1 MRNKVYIIA
10 VFGLL
15 LLSGCKSLS
24 RLTTKDQSS
33 SRGQVGSRSSMPRG
47 FLDNIAVLPGEV
59 KLGGIKVSVP
69 PVKTEKVS
77 NSSAAA
83 TYDAALSLPNKYA
96 NLLGV
101 APTSLTNLQLL
112 AQVEKW
118 FGTQYCFGGSTDSC
132 IDCSSFTQVILRD
145 VYNVKIPRTS
155 QQQFDASTKIEKE
168 NLKEGDLV
176 FFNTVS
182 ASMVITHVGF
192 FVCNNKF
199 VHASSSKGV
208 TINDLSEK
216 YYAKAF
222 RGAGRF
228 IHP

>member
-1 MRNKVYIIA
+1 MRNKVYVIA
-10 VFGLL
+10 VLGLF
-15 LLSGCKSLS
+15 LLSGCKSLD
-24 RLTTKDQSS
+24 RLTSKDQSS
-33 SRGQVGSRSSMPRG
+33 PGAQAGSSSSMPRG

-59 KLGGIKVSVP
+59 KLAGVKVTAPTVAEKEPKKNVGI
-69 PVKTEKVS
+69 
-77 NSSAAA
+77 

-101 APTSLTNLQLL
+101 APTSLTNVELL
-112 AQVEKW
+112 AQMEKW

-145 VYNVKIPRTS
+145 VYNVKIPRNS
-155 QQQFDASTKIEKE
+155 QQQFDASTKIETE

-182 ASMVITHVGF
+182 ASMIITHVGVY
-192 FVCNNKF
+192 VCNNKF
-199 VHASSSKGV
+199 VHASTSKGV

-216 YYAKAF
+216 YFAKAY

-228 IHP
+228 INP

>member
-1 MRNKVYIIA
+1 MRYKVYIIA
-10 VFGLL
+10 VLGLF
-15 LLSGCKSLS
+15 LLSGCKSLG
-24 RLTTKDQSS
+24 RLTSKDQSS
-33 SRGQVGSRSSMPRG
+33 PRGQAGSSSSMPRG
-47 FLDNIAVLPGEV
+47 FLDNLAVLPGEV
-59 KLGGIKVSVP
+59 KLAGVKVTAP
-69 PVKTEKVS
+69 PVAETESKKNVGI
-77 NSSAAA
+77 

-101 APTSLTNLQLL
+101 APTSLTNVELL
-112 AQVEKW
+112 AQMEKW

-145 VYNVKIPRTS
+145 VYNVKIPRNS
-155 QQQFDASTKIEKE
+155 QQQFDASTKIETE

-182 ASMVITHVGF
+182 ASMIITHVGVY
-192 FVCNNKF
+192 VCNNKF
-199 VHASSSKGV
+199 VHASTSKGV

-216 YYAKAF
+216 YFAKAY

-228 IHP
+228 INP

>member
-1 MRNKVYIIA
+1 MRQKVYILS

-15 LLSGCKSLS
+15 VLSGCKSLGK
-24 RLTTKDQSS
+24 LTSKDQSS
-33 SRGQVGSRSSMPRG
+33 ATKVQGSSSSMPRG
-47 FLDNIAVLPGEV
+47 FLDNLAVLPGEV
-59 KLGGIKVSVP
+59 KVAGVKVTAP
-69 PVKTEKVS
+69 PVAPANTQ
-77 NSSAAA
+77 
-83 TYDAALSLPNKYA
+83 TLLYDAALTLPNKYA

-101 APTSLTNLQLL
+101 APTDLTNTLL
-112 AQVEKW
+112 LSQMEKW

-145 VYNVKIPRTS
+145 VYNVKIPRNS
-155 QQQFDASTKIEKE
+155 QQQFDASTKIEVE

-182 ASMVITHVGF
+182 ASMIITHVGVY
-192 FVCNNKF
+192 VCNNKF
-199 VHASSSKGV
+199 VHASTSKGV

-216 YYAKAF
+216 YFAKAF

-228 IHP
+228 INP

>member
-1 MRNKVYIIA
+1 MRKKVYIIA
-10 VFGLL
+10 VLGLF

-24 RLTTKDQSS
+24 KLTSKDQSS
-33 SRGQVGSRSSMPRG
+33 MRGQAGSSSSMPRG

-59 KLGGIKVSVP
+59 RVGGV
-69 PVKTEKVS
+69 VKTAPPQ
-77 NSSAAA
+77 AAA
-83 TYDAALSLPNKYA
+83 SATASTYDAALTLPNKYA

-101 APTSLTNLQLL
+101 APTELTNMQLL
-112 AQVEKW
+112 LQMEKW

-145 VYNVKIPRTS
+145 VYNIKIPRNS
-155 QQQFDASTKIEKE
+155 QQQYDASTKIEPE

-182 ASMVITHVGF
+182 ASMIITHVGVY
-192 FVCNNKF
+192 VCNNKF
-199 VHASSSKGV
+199 VHASTSKGV

-216 YYAKAF
+216 YFAKAY

-228 IHP
+228 INP

>member
-1 MRNKVYIIA
+1 MRYKVHIIA
-10 VFGLL
+10 VLGLF
-15 LLSGCKSLS
+15 LLSGCKSLG
-24 RLTTKDQSS
+24 RLTSKDQSS
-33 SRGQVGSRSSMPRG
+33 PRGQVGSSSSMPRG
-47 FLDNIAVLPGEV
+47 FLDNLAVLPGEV
-59 KLGGIKVSVP
+59 KLAGVKVTAP
-69 PVKTEKVS
+69 PVAETESKKNVGI
-77 NSSAAA
+77 

-101 APTSLTNLQLL
+101 APTSLTNLELL
-112 AQVEKW
+112 AQMEKW

-145 VYNVKIPRTS
+145 VYNLKIPRNS
-155 QQQFDASTKIEKE
+155 QQQFDASTKIETE

-182 ASMVITHVGF
+182 ASMIITHVGVY
-192 FVCNNKF
+192 VCNNKF
-199 VHASSSKGV
+199 VHASTSKGV

-216 YYAKAF
+216 YFAKAY

-228 IHP
+228 INP

>member
-1 MRNKVYIIA
+1 MRNKVYVIA
-10 VFGLL
+10 VLGLF

-24 RLTTKDQSS
+24 RLTSKDQSS
-33 SRGQVGSRSSMPRG
+33 PRGQVGSSSSMPRG

-59 KLGGIKVSVP
+59 KVAGVKVAAP
-69 PVKTEKVS
+69 PVAETEPKKNVS
-77 NSSAAA
+77 IA
-83 TYDAALSLPNKYA
+83 YDASLSLPNKYA

-101 APTSLTNLQLL
+101 APTSLTNVELL
-112 AQVEKW
+112 AQMEKW

-145 VYNVKIPRTS
+145 VYNVKIPRNS
-155 QQQFDASTKIEKE
+155 QQQFDASTKIETE

-182 ASMVITHVGF
+182 ASMIITHVGVY
-192 FVCNNKF
+192 VCNNKF
-199 VHASSSKGV
+199 VHASTSKGV

-216 YYAKAF
+216 YFAKAY

-228 IHP
+228 INP

>member
-1 MRNKVYIIA
+1 MRKKVYIIA
-10 VFGLL
+10 VLGLF

-24 RLTTKDQSS
+24 RLTSKDQSS
-33 SRGQVGSRSSMPRG
+33 ARGQAGSSSSMPRG

-59 KLGGIKVSVP
+59 KLAGVKVTAP
-69 PVKTEKVS
+69 PAAPAKT
-77 NSSAAA
+77 NAPA
-83 TYDAALSLPNKYA
+83 YDAAFSLPNKYA

-101 APTSLTNLQLL
+101 APSSLTNLPLL
-112 AQVEKW
+112 TQMEKW

-145 VYNVKIPRTS
+145 VYNIKIPRNS
-155 QQQFDASTKIEKE
+155 QQQFDASNKIEKE

-182 ASMVITHVGF
+182 ASMIITHVGVY
-192 FVCNNKF
+192 VCNNKF
-199 VHASSSKGV
+199 VHASTSKGV

-216 YYAKAF
+216 YYAKAY

-228 IHP
+228 IKP

>member
-1 MRNKVYIIA
+1 MRYKVYIIA
-10 VFGLL
+10 VLGLF
-15 LLSGCKSLS
+15 LLSGCKSLG
-24 RLTTKDQSS
+24 RLTSKDQSS
-33 SRGQVGSRSSMPRG
+33 PGAQAGSSSSMPRG

-59 KLGGIKVSVP
+59 KLAGVKVAAP
-69 PVKTEKVS
+69 PVAETEPKKNVGT
-77 NSSAAA
+77 A
-83 TYDAALSLPNKYA
+83 YDAALSLPNKYA

-112 AQVEKW
+112 AQMEKW
-118 FGTQYCFGGSTDSC
+118 FGTQYRFGGSTDSC

-145 VYNVKIPRTS
+145 VYNVKIPRNS
-155 QQQFDASTKIEKE
+155 QQQFDASTKIETE

-182 ASMVITHVGF
+182 ASMIITHVGVY
-192 FVCNNKF
+192 VCNNKF
-199 VHASSSKGV
+199 VHASTSKGV

-216 YYAKAF
+216 YFAKAY

-228 IHP
+228 INP

>member
-1 MRNKVYIIA
+1 MRQKVYILS

-15 LLSGCKSLS
+15 VLSGCKSLGK
-24 RLTTKDQSS
+24 LTSKDQSS
-33 SRGQVGSRSSMPRG
+33 ATKVQGSSSSMPRG
-47 FLDNIAVLPGEV
+47 FLDNLAVLPGEV
-59 KLGGIKVSVP
+59 KLAGVKVTAP
-69 PVKTEKVS
+69 PLAPANTKTLL
-77 NSSAAA
+77 
-83 TYDAALSLPNKYA
+83 YDAALSLPNKYA

-101 APTSLTNLQLL
+101 APTDLTNALL
-112 AQVEKW
+112 LSQMEKW

-145 VYNVKIPRTS
+145 VYNVKIPRNS
-155 QQQFDASTKIEKE
+155 QQQFDASTKIEVE

-182 ASMVITHVGF
+182 ASMIITHVGVY
-192 FVCNNKF
+192 VCNNKF
-199 VHASSSKGV
+199 VHASTSKGV

-216 YYAKAF
+216 YFAKAF

-228 IHP
+228 INP

>member
-1 MRNKVYIIA
+1 
-10 VFGLL
+10 
-15 LLSGCKSLS
+15 
-24 RLTTKDQSS
+24 
-33 SRGQVGSRSSMPRG
+33 MPRG

-59 KLGGIKVSVP
+59 KVAGVKVAAP
-69 PVKTEKVS
+69 PVAETEPKKNVGT
-77 NSSAAA
+77 A
-83 TYDAALSLPNKYA
+83 YDAALSLPNKYA

-112 AQVEKW
+112 AQMEKW

-145 VYNVKIPRTS
+145 VYNVKIPRNS
-155 QQQFDASTKIEKE
+155 QQQFDASTKIETE

-182 ASMVITHVGF
+182 ASMIITHVGVY
-192 FVCNNKF
+192 VCNNKF
-199 VHASSSKGV
+199 VHASTSKGV

-216 YYAKAF
+216 YFAKAY

-228 IHP
+228 INP

>member
-1 MRNKVYIIA
+1 MRQKVYILS

-15 LLSGCKSLS
+15 VLSGCKSLGK
-24 RLTTKDQSS
+24 LTSKDQSS
-33 SRGQVGSRSSMPRG
+33 ATKVQGSSSSMPRG
-47 FLDNIAVLPGEV
+47 FLDNLAVLPGEV
-59 KLGGIKVSVP
+59 KVAGVKVTAP
-69 PVKTEKVS
+69 PVAPANTQ
-77 NSSAAA
+77 
-83 TYDAALSLPNKYA
+83 TLLYDAALSLPNKYA

-101 APTSLTNLQLL
+101 APTDLTNTLL
-112 AQVEKW
+112 LSQMEKW

-145 VYNVKIPRTS
+145 VYNVKIPRNS
-155 QQQFDASTKIEKE
+155 QQQFDASTKIEVE

-182 ASMVITHVGF
+182 ASMIITHVGVY
-192 FVCNNKF
+192 VCNNKF
-199 VHASSSKGV
+199 VHASTSKGV

-216 YYAKAF
+216 YFAKAY

-228 IHP
+228 INP

>member
-1 MRNKVYIIA
+1 MRKKVYIIA
-10 VFGLL
+10 VLGLF

-24 RLTTKDQSS
+24 KLTSKDQSS
-33 SRGQVGSRSSMPRG
+33 MRGQAGSSSSMPRG

-59 KLGGIKVSVP
+59 KVGGVKVMAP
-69 PVKTEKVS
+69 PQ
-77 NSSAAA
+77 AAPA
-83 TYDAALSLPNKYA
+83 NATTSTYDAALSLPNKYA
-96 NLLGV
+96 NLLSV
-101 APTSLTNLQLL
+101 APIELTNMQLL
-112 AQVEKW
+112 LQMEKW

-145 VYNVKIPRTS
+145 VYNIKIPRNS
-155 QQQFDASTKIEKE
+155 QQQYDASTKIEPE

-182 ASMVITHVGF
+182 ASMIITHVGVY
-192 FVCNNKF
+192 VCNNKF
-199 VHASSSKGV
+199 VHASTSKGV

-216 YYAKAF
+216 YFAKAY

-228 IHP
+228 KNP

>member
-1 MRNKVYIIA
+1 
-10 VFGLL
+10 
-15 LLSGCKSLS
+15 
-24 RLTTKDQSS
+24 
-33 SRGQVGSRSSMPRG
+33 MPRG

-59 KLGGIKVSVP
+59 RVDGV
-69 PVKTEKVS
+69 VKTAPAS
-77 NSSAAA
+77 TTAS
-83 TYDAALSLPNKYA
+83 TYDAALTLPNKYA

-101 APTSLTNLQLL
+101 APTELTNMQLL
-112 AQVEKW
+112 LQMEKW

-145 VYNVKIPRTS
+145 VYNIKIPRNS
-155 QQQFDASTKIEKE
+155 QQQFDASTKIEPE

-182 ASMVITHVGF
+182 ASMIITHVGV

-199 VHASSSKGV
+199 VHASTSKGV

-216 YYAKAF
+216 YFAKAF

-228 IHP
+228 INP

>member
-10 VFGLL
+10 VLGLF
-15 LLSGCKSLS
+15 LLSGCKSLGK
-24 RLTTKDQSS
+24 LTSKDQSS
-33 SRGQVGSRSSMPRG
+33 ERGQAGSSSSMPRG
-47 FLDNIAVLPGEV
+47 FLDNLAVLPGEV
-59 KLGGIKVSVP
+59 KLAGVKVTAP
-69 PVKTEKVS
+69 PVAETESKKNVGI
-77 NSSAAA
+77 

-101 APTSLTNLQLL
+101 APTSLTNLELL
-112 AQVEKW
+112 AQMEKW

-145 VYNVKIPRTS
+145 VYNVKIPRNS
-155 QQQFDASTKIEKE
+155 QQQFDASTKIETE

-182 ASMVITHVGF
+182 ASMIITHVGVY
-192 FVCNNKF
+192 VCNNKF
-199 VHASSSKGV
+199 VHASTSKGV

-216 YYAKAF
+216 YFAKAF

-228 IHP
+228 INP

>member
-10 VFGLL
+10 VLGLF
-15 LLSGCKSLS
+15 LLSGCKSLGK
-24 RLTTKDQSS
+24 LTSKDQTSANKVQGSS
-33 SRGQVGSRSSMPRG
+33 STMPRG
-47 FLDNIAVLPGEV
+47 FLDNLAVLPGEV
-59 KLGGIKVSVP
+59 KVGG
-69 PVKTEKVS
+69 VKIAAPTVAETEPKK
-77 NSSAAA
+77 NMGIG
-83 TYDAALSLPNKYA
+83 YDAALSLPNKYA

-112 AQVEKW
+112 AQMEKW

-145 VYNVKIPRTS
+145 VYNVKIPRNS
-155 QQQFDASTKIEKE
+155 QQQFDASTKIEVE

-182 ASMVITHVGF
+182 ASMIITHVGVY
-192 FVCNNKF
+192 VCNNKF
-199 VHASSSKGV
+199 VHASTSKGV

-216 YYAKAF
+216 YFAKAF

-228 IHP
+228 INP

>member
-1 MRNKVYIIA
+1 MRQKVYILS

-15 LLSGCKSLS
+15 VLSGCKSLGK
-24 RLTTKDQSS
+24 LTSKDQSS
-33 SRGQVGSRSSMPRG
+33 ATKVQGSSSSMPRG
-47 FLDNIAVLPGEV
+47 FLDNLAVLPGEV
-59 KLGGIKVSVP
+59 KLAGVKVTAP
-69 PVKTEKVS
+69 PVAPANTKTLL
-77 NSSAAA
+77 
-83 TYDAALSLPNKYA
+83 YDAALTLPNKYA

-101 APTSLTNLQLL
+101 APTDLTNALL
-112 AQVEKW
+112 LSQMEKW

-145 VYNVKIPRTS
+145 VYNVKIPRNS
-155 QQQFDASTKIEKE
+155 QQQFDASTKIEVE

-182 ASMVITHVGF
+182 ASMIITHVGVY
-192 FVCNNKF
+192 VCNNKF
-199 VHASSSKGV
+199 VHASTSKGV

-216 YYAKAF
+216 YFAKAY

-228 IHP
+228 INP

>member
-1 MRNKVYIIA
+1 MRKNVYIIA
-10 VFGLL
+10 VLGLF

-24 RLTTKDQSS
+24 KLTSKDQSS
-33 SRGQVGSRSSMPRG
+33 MRGQTGSSSSMPRG

-59 KLGGIKVSVP
+59 RVDGV
-69 PVKTEKVS
+69 VKTAPPQ
-77 NSSAAA
+77 AAPA
-83 TYDAALSLPNKYA
+83 STTASTYDAALTLPNKYA

-101 APTSLTNLQLL
+101 APTELTNMQLL
-112 AQVEKW
+112 LQMEKW

-145 VYNVKIPRTS
+145 VYNIKIPRNS
-155 QQQFDASTKIEKE
+155 QQQYDASTKIEPE

-182 ASMVITHVGF
+182 ASMIITHVGV

-199 VHASSSKGV
+199 VHASTSKGV

-216 YYAKAF
+216 YFAKAF

-228 IHP
+228 INP

>member
-1 MRNKVYIIA
+1 MRYKVYIVA
-10 VFGLL
+10 VLGLF
-15 LLSGCKSLS
+15 LLSGCKSLG
-24 RLTTKDQSS
+24 RLTSKDQSS
-33 SRGQVGSRSSMPRG
+33 VRGQAGSSSSMPRG
-47 FLDNIAVLPGEV
+47 FLDNVAVLPGEV
-59 KLGGIKVSVP
+59 KLAGVKVTAP
-69 PVKTEKVS
+69 PVAETESKKNVGI
-77 NSSAAA
+77 

-101 APTSLTNLQLL
+101 APTSLTNLELL
-112 AQVEKW
+112 AQMEKW

-145 VYNVKIPRTS
+145 VYNVKIPRNS
-155 QQQFDASTKIEKE
+155 QQQFDASTKIETE

-182 ASMVITHVGF
+182 ASMIITHVGVY
-192 FVCNNKF
+192 VCNNKF
-199 VHASSSKGV
+199 VHASTSKGV

-216 YYAKAF
+216 YFAKAF

-228 IHP
+228 INP

>member
-1 MRNKVYIIA
+1 MRKNVYIIA
-10 VFGLL
+10 VLGLF

-24 RLTTKDQSS
+24 KLTSKDQSS
-33 SRGQVGSRSSMPRG
+33 LRGQTGSSSSMPRG

-59 KLGGIKVSVP
+59 RVDGV
-69 PVKTEKVS
+69 VKTAPAS
-77 NSSAAA
+77 TTAS
-83 TYDAALSLPNKYA
+83 TYDAALTLPNKYA

-101 APTSLTNLQLL
+101 APTELTNMQLL
-112 AQVEKW
+112 LQMEKW

-145 VYNVKIPRTS
+145 VYNIKIPRNS
-155 QQQFDASTKIEKE
+155 QQQFDASTKIEPE

-182 ASMVITHVGF
+182 ASMIITHVGV
-192 FVCNNKF
+192 FVCNNRF
-199 VHASSSKGV
+199 VHASTSKGV

-216 YYAKAF
+216 YFAKAF

-228 IHP
+228 INP

>member
-1 MRNKVYIIA
+1 MRYKVYIIA
-10 VFGLL
+10 VSGLF
-15 LLSGCKSLS
+15 LLSGCKSLG
-24 RLTTKDQSS
+24 RLTSKDQSS
-33 SRGQVGSRSSMPRG
+33 PRGQAGSSSSMPRG

-59 KLGGIKVSVP
+59 KVAGVKVAAP
-69 PVKTEKVS
+69 PVAETEPKKNVS
-77 NSSAAA
+77 IA
-83 TYDAALSLPNKYA
+83 YDAALSLPNKYA

-101 APTSLTNLQLL
+101 APTSLTNVELL
-112 AQVEKW
+112 AQMEKW

-145 VYNVKIPRTS
+145 VYNVKIPRNS
-155 QQQFDASTKIEKE
+155 QQQFDASTKIETE

-182 ASMVITHVGF
+182 ASMIITHVGVY
-192 FVCNNKF
+192 VCNNKF
-199 VHASSSKGV
+199 VHASTSKGV

-216 YYAKAF
+216 YFAKAY

-228 IHP
+228 INP

>member
-1 MRNKVYIIA
+1 MRNKVYIIPI
-10 VFGLL
+10 FGLL
-15 LLSGCKSLS
+15 LLSGCKLLS

-33 SRGQVGSRSSMPRG
+33 PGGQAGSRSSMPRG

-59 KLGGIKVSVP
+59 KLGGIKVSAP
-69 PVKTEKVS
+69 PVAGTETKKNVGI
-77 NSSAAA
+77 A
-83 TYDAALSLPNKYA
+83 YDAALSLPNKYA

-101 APTSLTNLQLL
+101 APTSLANLQLL
-112 AQVEKW
+112 AQMEKW
-118 FGTQYCFGGSTDSC
+118 YGTQYCFGGSTDSC
-132 IDCSSFTQVILRD
+132 IDCSSFTQVMLRD

-192 FVCNNKF
+192 YVCNNKF
-199 VHASSSKGV
+199 VHASTSKGV